1 MRVNEPTRIFIQ
13 NSTTLGNM
21 NEEKFSGKSEIYDK
35 YRPSYPSGLFDL
47 LYSKY
52 VTPQSVIADVGSG
65 TGKFAKLLLERGN
78 TVYCVEPNADMMH
91 KAEQLLCGYD
101 GFLPVCANAENT
113 TLPDASVDFI
123 TAAQAFHWF
132 DKRRFADECKRI
144 SKDKAVCAL
153 VWNAYDAKCAAVKEL
168 EALNFSC
175 LPKFKGFAG
184 GASPE
189 SGVLDFFRQY
199 ETFTFVQDSIFDFDA
214 FAGRCFSSSYSPSK
228 QSEEGKRY
236 LALVSDFF
244 KKHADG
250 DIISLPVLTVCHV
263 GSVL

>member
-1 MRVNEPTRIFIQ
+1 
-13 NSTTLGNM
+13 M
-21 NEEKFSGKSEIYDK
+21 NENKFDGMGNIYAK
-35 YRPSYPSGLFDL
+35 FRPNYPKDFIDFLFTDL
-47 LYSKY
+47 NLPKNC
-52 VTPQSVIADVGSG
+52 VFADVGAG
-65 TGKFAKLLLERGN
+65 TGILTKQLLEKDA
-78 TVYCVEPNADMMH
+78 TVYAVEPNDDMR
-91 KAEQLLCGYD
+91 KVAENNLKV
-101 GFLPVCANAENT
+101 FSKFIPVKGTAENT
-113 TLPDASVDFI
+113 ALSDNSIDII
-123 TAAQAFHWF
+123 TVAQAFHWF

-144 SKDKAVCAL
+144 SKYKAVCAL

-199 ETFTFVQDSIFDFDA
+199 KTFTFVQDSIFDFDA

-228 QSEEGKRY
+228 QSGEGKRY